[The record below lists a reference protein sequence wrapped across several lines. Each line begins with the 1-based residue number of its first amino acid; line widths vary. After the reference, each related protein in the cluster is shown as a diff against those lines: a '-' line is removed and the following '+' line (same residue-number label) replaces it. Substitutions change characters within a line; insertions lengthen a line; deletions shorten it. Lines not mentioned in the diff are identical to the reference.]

1 MTTQLLTNDSPAET
15 ADLGNDGLGQILH
28 TIWGGKLWIAL
39 FTIVFAGIGVLIA
52 LSTPPTY
59 QADALLQL
67 EENSAT
73 MTLPSPIRD
82 LAGGNPRSV
91 TEIEI
96 LHSRLVLGQAVADT
110 HLDWIAGPRRMP
122 VIGPALNQMG
132 VPLPRLEALRPYA
145 SGGEHIRLGLLEV
158 PPYWIGQL
166 MLLTITD
173 DDATAFTVA
182 LPDGRIINGQVDQP
196 IIDERLGFGL
206 RVAELRGER
215 GREFFLVQINEGA
228 AIMDLRSR
236 MFVNERGMQSNILE
250 LGLVGGDPDET
261 ERTLHAI
268 TQAYLRQNVSRSSAE
283 AASSLEFIESQLP
296 TAEAA
301 VREAES
307 GLNAYRQQ
315 QQAIDLGFE
324 AQSLLTQISSIETE
338 LDQLT
343 LQEDEL
349 SQRYTTNHPAYQ
361 QLLNARARLEER
373 LAILR
378 EEATNLPETQREIFN
393 LTRDLELAREV
404 YGQLL
409 NRAQELNVLKASTIG
424 NVRIVDTART
434 APNPI
439 EPRKMQII
447 AMNLLLG
454 GFLGIGFV
462 FLRQW
467 LRRGVQSAEQID
479 ALGLLVFATINVAPQ
494 AENAHKRKGAIPILA
509 LSDPGDL
516 AVEGFRSLRTSLHF
530 AMMDA
535 RTNSVALT
543 SPAPGV
549 GKSFTAVN
557 LAVVA
562 AQAGQ
567 RVCLVDAD
575 IRRGYLRR
583 YFDIPKE
590 QLGLAEYLSGEAKL
604 DKVLCPGPIANLSVI
619 TTGQYPPNPSE
630 LLMRSSFQDLVAQLN
645 SRFDLLIFDTPPAL
659 AVTDPV
665 IVGRSLGATIAVAR
679 FDQTPIRE
687 IDAMNRQ
694 LRAAGVNV
702 AGAVLNGFDP
712 KRAKAGAGYSYAAS
726 YRYEYKR
733 AGEK

>member
-1 MTTQLLTNDSPAET
+1 MKMPVLTTEGQTDMPEM
-15 ADLGNDGLGQILH
+15 GNDGMGQIFQ
-28 TIWGGKLWIAL
+28 TVWGGKIWIAL
-39 FTIVFAGIGVLIA
+39 FTALFTGIGVLIA
-52 LSTPPTY
+52 LSTPPTF

-73 MTLPSPIRD
+73 MTLPSQIRS
-82 LAGGNPRSV
+82 LAGGDPRSV

-110 HLDWIAGPRRMP
+110 HLDWIAAPRRVP
-122 VIGPALNQMG
+122 VIGEALNQLG
-132 VPLPRLEALRPYA
+132 LRLPNLEMLRPFA
-145 SGGEHIRLGLLEV
+145 NGGEHIRLGLLEV
-158 PPYWIGQL
+158 PPEWIGRT

-173 DDATAFTVA
+173 EDATTFTVT
-182 LPDGRIINGQVDQP
+182 LPDGRIINGQVDQS

-206 RVAELRGER
+206 RVAELRGDP
-215 GREFFLVQINEGA
+215 GREFILVQIDEGA
-228 AIMDLRSR
+228 AIINLRQR
-236 MFVNERGMQSNILE
+236 MFVNERGLQSNILE

-296 TAEAA
+296 VAEAA

-307 GLNAYRQQ
+307 SLNAYRQQ
-315 QQAIDLGFE
+315 AQAIDLGFE
-324 AQSLLTQISSIETE
+324 AQSLLTQIGSIETE
-338 LDQLT
+338 LQQLT

-349 SQRYTTNHPAYQ
+349 SQRYTTNHPTYQ
-361 QLLNARARLEER
+361 QLLNARERLEER
-373 LAILR
+373 LVALR
-378 EEATNLPETQREIFN
+378 EEATDLPETQREMFN

-434 APNPI
+434 APAPI
-439 EPRKMQII
+439 EPRQARIV

-454 GFLGIGFV
+454 GLIGIGFV

-583 YFDIPKE
+583 YFDIPKD
-590 QLGLAEYLSGEAKL
+590 QLGLAEYLSGDAKL
-604 DKVLCPGPIANLSVI
+604 DKILCPGPIANLSVI

-679 FDQTPIRE
+679 FDQTPVRE

-712 KRAKAGAGYSYAAS
+712 RKAKAGSGYSYAGS

-733 AGEK
+733 AGD